1 MFESCFYYAFNHQKL
16 RGGKMESMNNLQ
28 MLTCDQVAEIFH
40 VHKNQVNIW
49 RETGILKGIRTGR
62 NIMYSQDEIRAF
74 QARFKGCDISNRIHI
89 KETLETLNEGSENE
103 YEYKG

>member
-1 MFESCFYYAFNHQKL
+1 
-16 RGGKMESMNNLQ
+16 MENMNNLQ

-74 QARFKGCDISNRIHI
+74 QARFIGCDISNRIHI

>member
-1 MFESCFYYAFNHQKL
+1 
-16 RGGKMESMNNLQ
+16 MESMNNLQ

-49 RETGILKGIRTGR
+49 RETGILRGIRTGR

-89 KETLETLNEGSENE
+89 KETLEKVESYQENE
-103 YEYKG
+103 QS

>member
-1 MFESCFYYAFNHQKL
+1 
-16 RGGKMESMNNLQ
+16 MNNLQ

-62 NIMYSQDEIRAF
+62 NIMYSQDEIRTF

-89 KETLETLNEGSENE
+89 KETLETLNEGSETE
-103 YEYKG
+103 YGYKG

>member
-1 MFESCFYYAFNHQKL
+1 LKGASGRMNDI
-16 RGGKMESMNNLQ
+16 NNLQ

-74 QARFKGCDISNRIHI
+74 QARFNGYDISNRTRI
-89 KETLETLNEGSENE
+89 KETLERIKTGVQHEE
-103 YEYKG
+103 KHI

>member
-1 MFESCFYYAFNHQKL
+1 
-16 RGGKMESMNNLQ
+16 MESMNNLQ

-74 QARFKGCDISNRIHI
+74 QARFIGCDISNRIHI

>member
-16 RGGKMESMNNLQ
+16 RGGKMENMNNLQ
-28 MLTCDQVAEIFH
+28 MLTCEQVAEIFH

-62 NIMYSQDEIRAF
+62 NIMYSQDEIRKF
-74 QARFKGCDISNRIHI
+74 QARFNGLDISNRIRI
-89 KETLETLNEGSENE
+89 KEALETLNEREVNT
-103 YEYKG
+103 YE